1 MSVYL
6 LASIFIA
13 FHTKKSLACSLNYKS
28 MINNFCYHKETMILP
43 VVTIM
48 KYMKEAKNIKKKIR
62 MVSIVT
68 DMVGNMEEKNRDGRS
83 MRIRKE
89 VE

>member
-1 MSVYL
+1 
-6 LASIFIA
+6 
-13 FHTKKSLACSLNYKS
+13 
-28 MINNFCYHKETMILP
+28 MILH

-62 MVSIVT
+62 LVSIVT